1 MGSEGIDGP
10 VAGRWYEV
18 VGVVGNLPVST
29 DARVAYHAVAPGQIH
44 PTHLQLRLR
53 GDGAGLAQRVS
64 DIAATVD
71 PTLHVDSVQTLA
83 EIYRQHRFGDNLGA
97 ITIGAVTGS
106 VLLLSAAGLYALMAF
121 TVAQRRREI
130 GIRSALGAQPRHLM
144 MAAFRRAFW
153 QIGAGSAV
161 GVLAAYLVGEYVP
174 IEQIGGLPIP
184 GILPGAAAFM
194 LLVGV
199 LAALGPA
206 RRGLSIDPTEA
217 LRSE

>member
-1 MGSEGIDGP
+1 
-10 VAGRWYEV
+10 VQTNRWFEV
-18 VGVVGNLPVST
+18 VGVVGNLPVTT
-29 DARVAYHAVAPGQIH
+29 DARVAYHAAAPGQIH
-44 PTHLQLRLR
+44 PAHLQLRL
-53 GDGAGLAQRVS
+53 GGGPAGLAARLRDV
-64 DIAATVD
+64 AASVD
-71 PTLHVDSVQTLA
+71 PTLQVDEVRTLA
-83 EIYRQHRFGDNLGA
+83 EIYREHRFGDNLGA

-130 GIRSALGAQPRHLM
+130 GIRSALGARPGQLV
-144 MAAFRRAFW
+144 AAVFRRAFW

-161 GVLAAYLVGEYVP
+161 GMLAAYLVGRYVP

-184 GILPGAAAFM
+184 GALPGAAAFM

-199 LAALGPA
+199 LAAMGPA
-206 RRGLSIDPTEA
+206 RRGLRIDPTEA